1 MPETAKLPP
10 EVAAEPLAG
19 PAGAEKAAKVDTDP
33 KAEPEAKAKDTG
45 EHPEPVPVGHV
56 LTQDNVS
63 EPGVQKTHSGVG
75 DFTHHDERHKDK
87 DK

>member
-1 MPETAKLPP
+1 MPA
-10 EVAAEPLAG
+10 
-19 PAGAEKAAKVDTDP
+19 AAKPDSDP
-33 KAEPEAKAKDTG
+33 VEEVLASSEPEHEEKSETEAEEPEDEG
-45 EHPEPVPVGHV
+45 HPEPVPTGHV

-87 DK
+87 DR